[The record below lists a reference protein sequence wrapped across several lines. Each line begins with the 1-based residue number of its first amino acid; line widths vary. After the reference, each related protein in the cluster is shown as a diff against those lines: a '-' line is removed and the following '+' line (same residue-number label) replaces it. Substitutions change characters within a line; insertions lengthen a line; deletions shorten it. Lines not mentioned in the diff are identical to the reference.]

1 MNRAEKQDFV
11 DTLHRVFQNTAIVIV
26 THYTG
31 LSVPELNRLRVGV
44 RSVGGNVKVTKNRLV
59 QRAIE
64 DTPYQSLS
72 PLFTG
77 PTAIAYA
84 DDPVAVAKVAV
95 DYAKTNAQ
103 LVLLG
108 GAMRRHRLDSEGIK
122 ALSALPSLDV
132 LRAMIVGLIR
142 TPPTRLAGVLQ
153 APAAQLARVM
163 AAYAEKNEAA

>member
-1 MNRAEKQDFV
+1 VDRAEKHEFV
-11 DTLHRVFQNTAIVIV
+11 DTLRRVFQKTAIVIV

-31 LSVPELNRLRVGV
+31 LTVPELNRLRVGV
-44 RSVGGNVKVTKNRLV
+44 RGIGGNVKVTKNRLV

-64 DTPYQSLS
+64 DTPYRSLS
-72 PLFTG
+72 SLFTG

-95 DYAKTNAQ
+95 DYAKTNAH

-108 GAMRRHRLDSEGIK
+108 GAVGPHRLDPDGLK
-122 ALSALPSLDV
+122 ALATLPSLDA
-132 LRAMIVGLIR
+132 LRATIVGLIR
-142 TPPTRLAGVLQ
+142 TPPTRLAGVVQ
-153 APAAQLARVM
+153 APAAQLARVV

>member
-1 MNRAEKQDFV
+1 MDRAGKQEFV
-11 DTLHRVFQNTAIVIV
+11 DTLHGVFQNTAIVIV

-44 RSVGGNVKVTKNRLV
+44 RGVGGNVKVTKNRLV

-64 DTPYQSLS
+64 DTPYQSLG

-108 GAMRRHRLDSEGIK
+108 GAIRQHRLDPEGIR
-122 ALSALPSLDV
+122 ALSALPSLDA
-132 LRAMIVGLIR
+132 LRATIVGLIR
-142 TPPTRLAGVLQ
+142 TPPTRLAGDTYV
-153 APAAQLARVM
+153 P
-163 AAYAEKNEAA
+163 K